1 MSTSEGRPSPLYVRI
16 ADRIRGEIEA
26 LQPGARLPGE
36 PALVR
41 NLGVSRVTL
50 RKAIE
55 LLIDEGL
62 LVRRHGLGT
71 FVAPPR
77 LVDPLIGLHSMRD
90 LVAAHSQSYAV
101 QIEHHEVAGASPD
114 ERRRLALPPRAK
126 VLRYQRRDLVGGE
139 VICGARVAVLGAYA
153 AQLDAE
159 ALRASSTYQLL
170 ETRCGVRLARIQ
182 QTVRAEMA
190 DEPVAGLLGV
200 STGSPILV
208 LDRVTYA
215 SDETPVEWGLLA
227 YRHDRIE
234 CSVELVRQ
242 VQSRQESA
250 RLFEVRYSEPRAGS
264 SDRTGR
270 TA

>member
-1 MSTSEGRPSPLYVRI
+1 MSYPAGQSSPLYVRV
-16 ADRIRGEIEA
+16 ANRLRDEIET

-41 NLGVSRVTL
+41 SLGVSRVTL

-55 LLIDEGL
+55 LLIDEEL
-62 LVRRHGLGT
+62 LIRRHGLGT
-71 FVAPPR
+71 FLAPPR

-90 LVAAHSQSYAV
+90 LVAAHSESYAV
-101 QIEHHEVAGASPD
+101 QIECHEIGRASPD

-139 VICGARVAVLGAYA
+139 VICAARVTVLGAYA
-153 AQLDAE
+153 AQLDVA
-159 ALRASSTYQLL
+159 ALRASSTYHLL
-170 ETRCGVRLARIQ
+170 ETRCGVRPARIR
-182 QTVRAEMA
+182 QTVY
-190 DEPVAGLLGV
+190 AGLASESVASLLAV
-200 STGSPILV
+200 SAGRPILV
-208 LDRVTYA
+208 LDRVTYT
-215 SDETPVEWGLLA
+215 SDEIPVEWGLLS

-234 CSVELVRQ
+234 CSVELVPQ

-250 RLFEVRYSEPRAGS
+250 RLFEVRYSAPRASQEPSGH
-264 SDRTGR
+264 